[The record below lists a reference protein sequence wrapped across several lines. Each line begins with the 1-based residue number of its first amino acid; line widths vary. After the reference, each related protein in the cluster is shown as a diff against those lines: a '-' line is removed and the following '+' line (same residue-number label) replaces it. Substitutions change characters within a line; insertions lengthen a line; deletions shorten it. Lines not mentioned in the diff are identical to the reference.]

1 MDDIELT
8 ILRRMGIT
16 FQKESLEAVNTWLFS
31 RVEQRYTSEI
41 SKKSQFFEHINK
53 SKMEFLKAIKSLV
66 DEKIEDLEK
75 KDSSKQKKKA
85 TKIKV
90 E

>member
-1 MDDIELT
+1 MAST
-8 ILRRMGIT
+8 KN
-16 FQKESLEAVNTWLFS
+16 KEESFVCPVGRFF
-31 RVEQRYTSEI
+31 SEI
-41 SKKSQFFEHINK
+41 DKIGGRKSKFFNHINK

-75 KDSSKQKKKA
+75 KGAKKTKKKA
-85 TKIKV
+85 TKINV